1 MEQETVMLENN
12 LNGMNK
18 LCKIII
24 DERNTYIPPEEY
36 LFRLDFYTK
45 YYDHNHKNTKRT
57 ARRNKR
63 RKIPD
68 EVGFLEA
75 KLYEAMAHLQMD
87 KAYRL
92 FDSLKERVMNKL
104 DCCMENECNCCTFEW
119 GEVCKYL
126 RETIQLHLKAGC
138 ILLALKENLK

>member
-1 MEQETVMLENN
+1 MEQETLVKVDID
-12 LNGMNK
+12 GMNK

-36 LFRLDFYTK
+36 LFRVDYYTR
-45 YYDHNHKNTKRT
+45 YYTWATKNTKRN
-57 ARRNKR
+57 ARRLKR
-63 RKIPD
+63 KKIP
-68 EVGFLEA
+68 VSQSNLES

-92 FDSLKERVMNKL
+92 FDSLKELAMNKL

-119 GEVCKYL
+119 GEICKFL
-126 RETIQLHLKAGC
+126 RETIQLHLEAGS
-138 ILLALKENLK
+138 ILLTLKNKID